1 MISFCIIL
9 VFFYAFTSFSP
20 TQTLTNL
27 VRQEPFYA
35 KIEID
40 ISGEKLNIIGKFIN
54 NSNSTIFIEYKM
66 QTNKIGKSGKS
77 LSTQSGK
84 YISENNSELILTK
97 VGLNIDNSTTYDI
110 ILQVFKD
117 EELISAD
124 SLNYIPEN
132 H

>member
-1 MISFCIIL
+1 MISFSIIL
-9 VFFYAFTSFSP
+9 VFFYTFTSFPPIQTP
-20 TQTLTNL
+20 TNFVQ
-27 VRQEPFYA
+27 QEPFFA
-35 KIEID
+35 NIEID
-40 ISGEKLNIIGKFIN
+40 TSGEKLNIIGKFIN
-54 NSNSTIFIEYKM
+54 NSDSTIFIEYKM

-97 VGLNIDNSTTYDI
+97 VGLNIDNSTKYDI
-110 ILQVFKD
+110 ILKVFKE

>member
-1 MISFCIIL
+1 MISFSIIL
-9 VFFYAFTSFSP
+9 VFFYTFTSFPPIQTP
-20 TQTLTNL
+20 TNFVQ
-27 VRQEPFYA
+27 QEPFFA
-35 KIEID
+35 NIEID
-40 ISGEKLNIIGKFIN
+40 TSGE
-54 NSNSTIFIEYKM
+54 
-66 QTNKIGKSGKS
+66 TNKIGKSGKS

-97 VGLNIDNSTTYDI
+97 VGLNIDNSTKYDI
-110 ILQVFKD
+110 ILKVFKE

>member
-1 MISFCIIL
+1 MISFSLIF
-9 VFFYAFTSFSP
+9 VFLYAFQFSSP
-20 TQTLTNL
+20 IQTLTNL
-27 VRQEPFYA
+27 VQQEPFYA

-40 ISGEKLNIIGKFIN
+40 TSGEKLNIIGKFIN
-54 NSNSTIFIEYKM
+54 NSDSTIFIEYEM

-77 LSTQSGK
+77 ISTQSGK
-84 YISENNSELILTK
+84 FISGPNSELVLAE
-97 VGLNIDNSTTYDI
+97 VGLNIDNGTRYEIT
-110 ILQVFKD
+110 LEVFKD